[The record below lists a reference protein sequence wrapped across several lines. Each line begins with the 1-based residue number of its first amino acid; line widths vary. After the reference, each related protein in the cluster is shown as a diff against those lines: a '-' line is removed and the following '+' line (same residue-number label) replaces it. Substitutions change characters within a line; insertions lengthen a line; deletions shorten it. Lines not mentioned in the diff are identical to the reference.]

1 MIPRTYDLLLP
12 KFYFILPKFYFSA
25 PWRIFVCYLE
35 ILDFLG
41 EGAGSRH

>member
-12 KFYFILPKFYFSA
+12 KFHFILPKFYFSA
-25 PWRIFVCYLE
+25 PWGKFVCALE

-41 EGAGSRH
+41 EGAGCWY